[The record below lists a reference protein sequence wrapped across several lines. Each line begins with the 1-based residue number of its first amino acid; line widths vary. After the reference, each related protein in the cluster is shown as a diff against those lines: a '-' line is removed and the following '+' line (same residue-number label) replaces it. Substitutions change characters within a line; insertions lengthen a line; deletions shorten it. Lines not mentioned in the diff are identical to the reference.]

1 MHRTLFAKPLQL
13 FAVLPILAANILPS
27 QSLGFVQNGPNVVVS
42 TSAENGSLLQETT
55 DNKQADFEEKAKKI
69 DAYFASIKS
78 PLVGYGKKFVEEAEK
93 NDLPWNLLAGI
104 TMIESTAY
112 RNACKNRSGAN
123 NGFGWGGCSISFKSI
138 DEAIEVVSFH
148 LGGNHPR
155 TARYY
160 EGKDIDGILKAFNPP
175 KIVPDYSSKVQK
187 VMKRIENFNI

>member
-13 FAVLPILAANILPS
+13 FAVLPILAANVIPNPT
-27 QSLGFVQNGPNVVVS
+27 LGIMVNGPSVVVS
-42 TSAENGSLLQETT
+42 TSAENGSLLKETT
-55 DNKQADFEEKAKKI
+55 DNKQADLEEKAKKI

-104 TMIESTAY
+104 TTIESTAY
-112 RNACKNRSGAN
+112 RNACKNPSGAN
-123 NGFGWGGCSISFKSI
+123 NGFGWGGCTISFKSI
-138 DEAIEVVSFH
+138 DQAIEVVSSH
-148 LGGNHPR
+148 LGGNHPK

-175 KIVPDYSSKVQK
+175 NIVSDYSQKVQR
-187 VMKRIENFNI
+187 VMKKIENFKV